1 MTLSRKIVLRNVAL
15 LVGLMLLAAASIYG
29 TLSLRRGVEVAVD
42 EYSEMRLI
50 QQATV
55 GVSAARALVLAG
67 APDTRLE
74 LQAELGHAIDHL
86 RQYVAFQEH
95 AHEGPAEHEDEEL
108 RTSRDAIAQLQVLL
122 AALPIPPPTDPL
134 LGHRERHAETLDR
147 ILRRLN
153 RLAQDA
159 DQLIDRTQRH
169 TSRKIRSATFV
180 HGGLFAGILV
190 VALWLSVAQYRAI
203 MRPLTR
209 LRQTTRSFARGRFD
223 ERVPRMGD
231 REFVEVAEDF
241 NSMAEELQ
249 GLYHNLEEK
258 VAEKSREL
266 VRSERLAS
274 VGFLAAGVA
283 HEINNPLS
291 IISGYCELSLKRLRR
306 SADAATVEDAARTL
320 QIIRAEAFRCKEITD
335 KLLSLSKPGSATRE
349 PISVAH
355 AVQDVVAVL
364 KGHKQY
370 RDRELILDGDDGDTP
385 DEGPETN
392 PQRDW
397 KVNANETEIKQVLL
411 NLLVNALESVE
422 PGTGRVCVATA
433 RENGHVRVTVADN
446 GCGMSP
452 ETLRH
457 VFEPFFSVRR
467 GGERT
472 GGMGLGLSITH
483 AIIDAHGGRIRAESD
498 GPGKGSRFVVELPA
512 IESDASA
519 EGAAP

>member
-15 LVGLMLLAAASIYG
+15 LVGLMLLAAASFYG
-29 TLSLRRGVEVAVD
+29 ALSLRRGVEVAVD

-55 GVSAARALVLAG
+55 GVSAARALILAA

-86 RQYVAFQEH
+86 HQYVALQEH
-95 AHEGPAEHEDEEL
+95 AHEGSAEHEDEEL
-108 RTSRDAIAQLQVLL
+108 RTSREAIAQLQELL
-122 AALPIPPPTDPL
+122 DALPIPDPTDPL

-159 DQLIDRTQRH
+159 DELIDRTQRH
-169 TSRKIRSATFV
+169 TSRKIRSATLML
-180 HGGLFAGILV
+180 GGLFAGILAAAV
-190 VALWLSVAQYRAI
+190 WLSVAQYRAI

-209 LRQTTRSFARGRFD
+209 LRQTTRSIARGRFE
-223 ERVPRMGD
+223 ERVPRLGD

-241 NSMAEELQ
+241 NTMAGELQ
-249 GLYHNLEEK
+249 GLYHNLAEK

-306 SADAATVEDAARTL
+306 SADAGAVEDAEKSL
-320 QIIRAEAFRCKEITD
+320 QIIRAEAFRCKEITE
-335 KLLSLSKPGSATRE
+335 KLLSLSKPGSAPRE
-349 PISVAH
+349 PISVSH
-355 AVQDVVAVL
+355 AVQDLVAIL

-370 RDRELILDGDDGDTP
+370 RDRELVFESKSEDDERASDVGDGTS
-385 DEGPETN
+385 
-392 PQRDW
+392 R
-397 KVNANETEIKQVLL
+397 VMANETEVKQVLL

-422 PGTGRVCVATA
+422 PGTGQVCVETA
-433 RENGHVRVTVADN
+433 RENGHVRVTVSDN
-446 GCGMSP
+446 GCGMTP
-452 ETLRH
+452 EMLEH

-467 GGERT
+467 GGSERS
-472 GGMGLGLSITH
+472 GMGLGLSITH

-498 GPGKGSRFVVELPA
+498 GPGKGSRFIIELPIIDSA
-512 IESDASA
+512 APA
-519 EGAAP
+519 EGAAL

>member
-1 MTLSRKIVLRNVAL
+1 MTLSRKIVLRNLAL
-15 LVGLMLLAAASIYG
+15 VVGLMLLAGASFYG
-29 TLSLRRGVEVAVD
+29 TLGLRRGVEVAVD

-55 GVSAARALVLAG
+55 GVSAARALILAG

-74 LQAELGHAIDHL
+74 LQAELGSAIDHL
-86 RQYVAFQEH
+86 KQYVALQQY
-95 AHEGPAEHEDEEL
+95 ADEGSADHEDDEL
-108 RTSRDAIAQLQVLL
+108 RTSAHAIAQLQELL
-122 AALPIPPPTDPL
+122 DTLPIPDPADPL
-134 LGHRERHAETLDR
+134 LGHRDRHAETLER
-147 ILRRLN
+147 ILRQLN
-153 RLAQDA
+153 RLAVDA
-159 DQLIDRTQRH
+159 DELIDRTQRH
-169 TSRKIRSATFV
+169 TGRKIRSATLML
-180 HGGLFAGILV
+180 GGLFAGILV
-190 VALWLSVAQYRAI
+190 VAVWVSVAQYRAI

-209 LRQTTRSFARGRFD
+209 LRHTTRSIARGRFD
-223 ERVPRMGD
+223 ERVPRTGD

-249 GLYHNLEEK
+249 GLYENLEEK

-306 SADAATVEDAARTL
+306 SADAAAVEDAEKTL
-320 QIIRAEAFRCKEITD
+320 EIIRTEAFRCKEITD

-349 PISVAH
+349 PLSIAH
-355 AVQDVVAVL
+355 AVQDVVAIL

-370 RDRELILDGDDGDTP
+370 RDRELILDEQAR
-385 DEGPETN
+385 DEGAGMNGDCEP
-392 PQRDW
+392 
-397 KVNANETEIKQVLL
+397 KVNANEPEIRQVLL

-422 PGTGRVCVATA
+422 PGTGRVRVATA
-433 RENGHVRVTVADN
+433 RDNGHVRVTVADN
-446 GCGMSP
+446 GCGMAP
-452 ETLRH
+452 ETLEH

-467 GGERT
+467 GGDRA
-472 GGMGLGLSITH
+472 GMGLGLSITH

-498 GPGKGSRFVVELPA
+498 GPGKGSRFVVELPVA
-512 IESDASA
+512 TAVGSPAGTQ
-519 EGAAP
+519 GAA